1 MKRLF
6 LLIVAVIALIGCK
19 RDDIAIS
26 SERVVDDDIFY
37 ASFEGV
43 AEETRT
49 YLDENVMLLWHED
62 DRITLFRTTLN
73 EQFKF
78 TGATG
83 DNSGGFAL
91 VSNDEWATGNA
102 ISTSYG
108 VYPYDKSIKISNKEV
123 IQLTMPAVQSYAKDS
138 FGRGANTMIAATEN
152 SSSKFLPFR
161 NLGGYLIVK
170 LYGENTTIK
179 SIMLEG
185 NNDEVLAGAATAEAK
200 YGYLPVV
207 TMLEGGGKSI
217 TLDCGDGVKLST
229 SADAPT
235 SFWLVVPPITFEKG
249 FTLTI
254 TEINGDVTTKST
266 TKPQTIVRNEVKSM
280 FGFVPTFDGNGENPN
295 YPSKPA
301 YNEIWYTS
309 SDGNI
314 VEPYSGQYNDYADA
328 LTTFGANIVSNNYK
342 DGKGVI
348 TFDGNVTTI
357 GEWAFWDCDSLT
369 SVTIPDSVTTIGEW
383 AFWDCDSLTSV
394 TIPDS
399 VTTIGEWAFYDC
411 NSLTSVTIPDSVTT
425 IGKMAFVNCDSLTS
439 VTIGDSVTTIGES
452 AFQSC
457 WSLTSVTIP
466 DSVTTIGYCAFA
478 DCRSLTSVT
487 IPDSVTT
494 IGKMAFAYCRS
505 LTSITIPDS
514 VTTIGG
520 WAFEVCTS
528 LTSVTIGD
536 GVTTIGDSAFVG
548 CDSLKKFKG
557 KFASDNGR
565 CLIVDGVLNSF
576 AIGCGATDYTI
587 PDSVTTIGRSAFS
600 SCNSLTSIT
609 IGDSV
614 TTIGDYA
621 FSSCDSLKEFKG
633 KFAADNGRCLIVDG
647 GLNSFANGCGTTEYT
662 IPDSVTTI
670 RHSAFYGCTS
680 LTSVTIPDSVTTIG
694 DHAFY
699 ECTSL
704 ASVTIPDSVTTI
716 GYAAFAYCDSLTSVT
731 IGDSVTTIGDYA
743 FAYCTDLTSVYCK
756 ATTPS
761 SLGSSAFKYYSDGSY
776 SNNIGCKIYVPRGC
790 GSAYK
795 SAPYWNDYAADIVEY
810 DF

>member
-179 SIMLEG
+179 SIVLEG

-229 SADAPT
+229 SVDDPT

-280 FGFVPTFDGNGENPN
+280 SGFVPTFDGNGENPN

-301 YNEIWYTS
+301 NNEIWYTS
-309 SDGNI
+309 SDGEI
-314 VEPYSGQYNDYADA
+314 VKPYSGYSNDYADA
-328 LTTFGANIVSNNYK
+328 ITTFGANIVSNNYK

-348 TFDGNVTTI
+348 TFDGDVTTI
-357 GEWAFWDCDSLT
+357 GERAFYDCYSLTSVTIPDSVTTIGEGAFVACDSLT
-369 SVTIPDSVTTIGEW
+369 SVTIPDSVTTIGNY
-383 AFWDCDSLTSV
+383 AFSS
-394 TIPDS
+394 
-399 VTTIGEWAFYDC
+399 C
-411 NSLTSVTIPDSVTT
+411 NSL
-425 IGKMAFVNCDSLTS
+425 K
-439 VTIGDSVTTIGES
+439 E
-452 AFQSC
+452 
-457 WSLTSVTIP
+457 
-466 DSVTTIGYCAFA
+466 
-478 DCRSLTSVT
+478 
-487 IPDSVTT
+487 
-494 IGKMAFAYCRS
+494 
-505 LTSITIPDS
+505 
-514 VTTIGG
+514 
-520 WAFEVCTS
+520 
-528 LTSVTIGD
+528 
-536 GVTTIGDSAFVG
+536 
-548 CDSLKKFKG
+548 FKG
-557 KFASDNGR
+557 KFASDNGC

-576 AIGCGATDYTI
+576 AIGCGATEYTI
-587 PDSVTTIGRSAFS
+587 PDSVTTIGNHAFYP
-600 SCNSLTSIT
+600 CNSLA
-609 IGDSV
+609 SV
-614 TTIGDYA
+614 
-621 FSSCDSLKEFKG
+621 
-633 KFAADNGRCLIVDG
+633 
-647 GLNSFANGCGTTEYT
+647 T

-670 RHSAFYGCTS
+670 EEGAFYYCIS

-694 DHAFY
+694 KKAFY
-699 ECTSL
+699 
-704 ASVTIPDSVTTI
+704 
-716 GYAAFAYCDSLTSVT
+716 GCDSLTTVT
-731 IGDSVTTIGDYA
+731 IGDSVTTIGEGA
-743 FAYCTDLTSVYCK
+743 FYWCDSLTSVYCK
-756 ATTPS
+756 VTTPP
-761 SLGSSAFKYYSDGSY
+761 SLGDDAFKYYSNGSDI
-776 SNNIGCKIYVPRGC
+776 NIGCTIYVPRGC

-795 SAPYWNDYAADIVEY
+795 SAPNWSDYAAYIVEY